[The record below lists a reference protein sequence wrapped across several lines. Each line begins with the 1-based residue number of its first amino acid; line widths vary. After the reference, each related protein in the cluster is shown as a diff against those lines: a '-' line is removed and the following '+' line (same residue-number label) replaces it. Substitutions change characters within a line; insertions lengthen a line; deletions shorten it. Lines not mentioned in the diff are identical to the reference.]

1 MPQKKWTEEQEEFL
15 KGYLPEFRT
24 RTVSKKY
31 KDFWS
36 EVGIKFFERWPERT
50 TTFGNLP
57 ESELTPE
64 QSTALAKAV
73 AERRKVSE
81 LPTNQEE
88 YTLIEL

>member
-36 EVGIKFFERWPERT
+36 EVGIKFFERWPERN
-50 TTFGNLP
+50 TTFGDLP

-64 QSTALAKAV
+64 QSTALAKAI

-81 LPTNQEE
+81 LPTNHEE